1 MTILGDVVEVKTV
14 LALKLEGAVVLCY
27 RVLANLHK
35 ISSPP
40 Q

>member
-1 MTILGDVVEVKTV
+1 VTVLCDVVEVKTV
-14 LALKLEGAVVLCY
+14 LALELEGAVVLGY

-35 ISSPP
+35 ITFPP

>member
-1 MTILGDVVEVKTV
+1 MTVLCDVVEVKTV
-14 LALKLEGAVVLCY
+14 LALKLERAVVLCY

-35 ISSPP
+35 ITFPP